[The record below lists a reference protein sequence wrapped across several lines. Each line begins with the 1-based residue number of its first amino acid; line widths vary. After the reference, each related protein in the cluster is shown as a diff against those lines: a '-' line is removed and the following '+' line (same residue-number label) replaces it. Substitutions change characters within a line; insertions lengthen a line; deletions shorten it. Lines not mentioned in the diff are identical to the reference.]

1 MTSPIWIRPDRLPP
15 CPAILLFPCSCGD
28 SCLGCPRAKLWVPHF
43 SRFLREVG
51 ILVSSPEP
59 FHATASHPRRIYSND
74 PRTTPLCSCFPC
86 KSGRMAGT
94 IGATPDRAASSKTVG
109 QLTWDEKGDIMN
121 MPQQAGQGSELSHPR
136 SSKPC
141 PEREEEARKI
151 RRLQVMISM
160 VMSVIGQDPNLT
172 VEEASELAAGAKRAA
187 LAMFPDKE
195 LAYDLLYK
203 PRLQRLMKERFRLQ

>member
-1 MTSPIWIRPDRLPP
+1 
-15 CPAILLFPCSCGD
+15 
-28 SCLGCPRAKLWVPHF
+28 
-43 SRFLREVG
+43 
-51 ILVSSPEP
+51 
-59 FHATASHPRRIYSND
+59 
-74 PRTTPLCSCFPC
+74 
-86 KSGRMAGT
+86 
-94 IGATPDRAASSKTVG
+94 
-109 QLTWDEKGDIMN
+109 MN
-121 MPQQAGQGSELSHPR
+121 IHQQAGKRPSFPIADQQSL
-136 SSKPC
+136 

-151 RRLQVMISM
+151 RRLQLMISM